1 MNLDNNSL
9 SELMVFI
16 NRISI
21 YNEEDLNK
29 IIIYKL
35 NKLILSFER
44 TVNSTKQEFYKKRQW
59 VVRDMTVERDTK
71 D

>member
-1 MNLDNNSL
+1 VNLDNNSL

-44 TVNSTKQEFYKKRQW
+44 TVNSTKQEFYKKRQ
-59 VVRDMTVERDTK
+59 
-71 D
+71 